1 MQPWYLFRTFL
12 TETFCMQPES
22 KDEDTKSVTC
32 CITHL
37 VCPKFS
43 SVSVERTVVVG
54 LSKQGLDG
62 EKDGADL
69 RKIMLLLLMLYLRY
83 LARKS
88 SFRGIFLSLCES
100 RKRLEQSDL
109 LLNTS

>member
-22 KDEDTKSVTC
+22 KYEDTKLLHY
-32 CITHL
+32 ITHL

-54 LSKQGLDG
+54 LSKQGLDR

-69 RKIMLLLLMLYLRY
+69 STIKLHLMITIHLDFIQIYFFDHSANLERD
-83 LARKS
+83 S
-88 SFRGIFLSLCES
+88 SSQTFY
-100 RKRLEQSDL
+100 
-109 LLNTS
+109 

>member
-22 KDEDTKSVTC
+22 KYEDTKLLHY
-32 CITHL
+32 ITHL

-43 SVSVERTVVVG
+43 SVSVERTVVVW

-62 EKDGADL
+62 EKDGANV
-69 RKIMLLLLMLYLRY
+69 
-83 LARKS
+83 
-88 SFRGIFLSLCES
+88 S
-100 RKRLEQSDL
+100 RIKLHL
-109 LLNTS
+109 IIL

>member
-1 MQPWYLFRTFL
+1 
-12 TETFCMQPES
+12 MQPES

-83 LARKS
+83 LFKKEFIQRYFFITLRISEETRAVRP
-88 SFRGIFLSLCES
+88 F
-100 RKRLEQSDL
+100 
-109 LLNTS
+109 T